1 MMSKTVISDT
11 KNEFMINFY
20 FKLKR
25 IKNFFEHKMKSDN
38 IKQIFIK
45 FDYNK
50 HNFLQLKRTCLSKTD
65 NIKPNDNI
73 NRDYNKRHPLIKM
86 FP

>member
-20 FKLKR
+20 FKLKI
-25 IKNFFEHKMKSDN
+25 IKNFFEHKMKSGN

-50 HNFLQLKRTCLSKTD
+50 YIFFQLKPTCLSKTD
-65 NIKPNDNI
+65 DI
-73 NRDYNKRHPLIKM
+73 NQMIALSVITISGTH
-86 FP
+86 